1 MRTAAYK
8 DTEEAVLQWFKTA
21 RDQNVPVSGP
31 LLIAKVQEFASQLG
45 DDFKC
50 TAGWLERFKERH
62 SITFKPVCGESKSVA
77 DGTDAMKAWASSLQ
91 TILAEYSPSDIFNA
105 NETGLF
111 FRLLPDKTLEFKGV
125 DCHGGKNSKERVTVM
140 VFKHVRY

>member
-31 LLIAKVQEFASQLG
+31 LLIAKAQEFASQLG

-50 TAGWLERFKERH
+50 TTGWL
-62 SITFKPVCGESKSVA
+62 STLTALLSDC
-77 DGTDAMKAWASSLQ
+77 AS
-91 TILAEYSPSDIFNA
+91 DRDVN
-105 NETGLF
+105 
-111 FRLLPDKTLEFKGV
+111 
-125 DCHGGKNSKERVTVM
+125 
-140 VFKHVRY
+140 